1 MNLCL
6 KRFWCWH
13 TMDCKTISTEQFTMI
28 GSVEALSGPF
38 SGFEQP
44 PNTTQD
50 CIPVGCIP
58 PACWLYLLA
67 CTAWGR
73 VCLLLGESGSGGVS
87 APGGWGVVS
96 QHALRQTPSWTD
108 TCENITLPQTS
119 FAGGNKTRG
128 FQGTALSPDLPH
140 ATGLLHIWAELH
152 YPKK

>member
-28 GSVEALSGPF
+28 GSAEALSGPF
-38 SGFEQP
+38 SGFDQP

-58 PACWLYLLA
+58 PACWPYLLA
-67 CTAWGR
+67 STAWGGC
-73 VCLLLGESGSGGVS
+73 VCFWVSLVLGGCLLRGVWYPS
-87 APGGWGVVS
+87 MHWGRPPHG
-96 QHALRQTPSWTD
+96 QTD

-119 FAGGNKTRG
+119 ISGGNKTRG